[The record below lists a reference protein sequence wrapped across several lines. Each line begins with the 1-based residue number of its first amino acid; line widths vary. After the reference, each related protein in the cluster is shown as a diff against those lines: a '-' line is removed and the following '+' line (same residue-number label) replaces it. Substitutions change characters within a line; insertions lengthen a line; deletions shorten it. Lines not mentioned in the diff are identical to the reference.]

1 MEKILF
7 YLGTGAYIF
16 LGIIHLIGHGI
27 VVFEL
32 QESLIGFGMKTFEV
46 NIFGM
51 KNSIMSFLNGFSVSM
66 AFLMI
71 VYGSMNLLIVKDKF
85 RSSVYIFNALVSATF
100 VLFSF
105 FWFDKLLVLLY
116 SVLFLLFLW
125 LLVFS
130 LFFSH
135 RKFR

>member
-7 YLGTGAYIF
+7 YVGTGAYIF
-16 LGIIHLIGHGI
+16 LGIIHLIGHVI
-27 VVFEL
+27 VVSDL

-46 NIFGM
+46 EIFGM

-71 VYGSMNLLIVKDKF
+71 VYGSMNVLILKDKF
-85 RSSVYIFNALVSATF
+85 RSSVYIFNSLVSATF
-100 VLFSF
+100 ALLSF

-116 SVLFLLFLW
+116 GILFLLFLW
-125 LLVFS
+125 LLVYA

-135 RKFR
+135 EKFR